1 MDFFLDQNTKDL
13 VLIDGD
19 FQIITTQQE
28 QLMQRLFIRLKT
40 FARDLFWN
48 PSYGIDYLNKVYG
61 LNRNKNTVDALLLS
75 EIQKEEMV
83 ESVTSFESEIQNY
96 KYGCN
101 FSVRLLSVDIP
112 IIFYTLVTE
121 NGLTLTDENGN
132 ILTAQLA

>member
-13 VLIDGD
+13 VLVDGD
-19 FQIITTQQE
+19 FKIITTQQE

-83 ESVTSFESEIQNY
+83 ESVTSFESEIHNY
-96 KYGCN
+96 KYGCK

>member
-1 MDFFLDQNTKDL
+1 MDFLLDQNTKDL

-40 FARDLFWN
+40 FTRDLFWN

-61 LNRNKNTVDALLLS
+61 LNRNKNTVDALILS

-83 ESVTSFESEIQNY
+83 ESIISFESEIQDY
-96 KYGCN
+96 KYGCK
-101 FSVRLLSVDIP
+101 FSVKLLSVDIP

>member
-13 VLIDGD
+13 VLVDGD

-83 ESVTSFESEIQNY
+83 ESVIAFDSEIQDY
-96 KYGCN
+96 KYGCK

-112 IIFYTLVTE
+112 IVFYTLVTE

-132 ILTAQLA
+132 ILTVQLV

>member
-13 VLIDGD
+13 VLVDGD
-19 FQIITTQQE
+19 FKIITTQQE

-83 ESVTSFESEIQNY
+83 ESIISFESEIQDY
-96 KYGCN
+96 KYGCK
-101 FSVRLLSVDIP
+101 FSVKLLSVDIP

>member
-13 VLIDGD
+13 VLVDGD
-19 FQIITTQQE
+19 FKIITTQQE

-83 ESVTSFESEIQNY
+83 ESVTYFESEIQNY
-96 KYGCN
+96 KYGCK